1 MRVSLRPTVFRTLTK
16 TITCLAMIALLCGQ
30 FVRALPQAA
39 REVTVPEGTKI
50 RLALQTQISS
60 KLNEA
65 GDQLTAI
72 LYEPLRIDGNT
83 ILARGT
89 EFDGRISEIKPAGKG
104 QKQASLTI

>member
-1 MRVSLRPTVFRTLTK
+1 MQRTKSNMTTK
-16 TITCLAMIALLCGQ
+16 TISKTITALVLFALTFGQ
-30 FVRALPQAA
+30 LIHAIPQAA
-39 REVTVPEGTKI
+39 KEVTVPEGTKI

-83 ILARGT
+83 VLARGT

-104 QKQASLTI
+104 QKQA